1 MSKQDKHSTTTAPSS
16 ATALKAS
23 LWYIASTF
31 ITKGLSFLST
41 PIYARLMTK
50 AALGSF
56 ANLASYLTIVSTV
69 TGCDFHTSIIR
80 SKYDFE
86 GDLDSYAFSVL
97 TLNYLIVGIVSVL
110 GFIFRD
116 FIFDSILH
124 IDKSYG
130 IILILYLLLFPA
142 YNIFATLQRV
152 NYRYKV
158 FSALSL
164 TYAVSSVGA
173 VLLLLNILP
182 NGLTARVVGQ
192 YGPIIVIGFALS
204 LYLSFRGK
212 TVRLSYWKYAL
223 TMCLPLLPHLVSIY
237 GMSGIGKMVVRQIL
251 GEEATAVFAIAYSGM
266 HILSLLVQSANQ
278 GWAPWMLDMIHTD
291 NRDTVRRVGRIYVL
305 AVMAAVVFLIL
316 VSPELILF
324 LGGSSYMDAVSI
336 MPTLLTVCLVQ
347 MLYMVYLQPEFYEKK
362 VASIGLFSTIAA
374 LATIVL
380 CVVFTRKLGM
390 VGTGWAVLMGYGVLF
405 LLHYFGA
412 RRLGYGD
419 ILEIGLVVS
428 ALAICILLSLA
439 APYLYMNNGMRLTAI
454 VLFIVIGLIVL
465 YKLRLEV
472 ISFASMLF
480 RKK

>member
-1 MSKQDKHSTTTAPSS
+1 
-16 ATALKAS
+16 
-23 LWYIASTF
+23 
-31 ITKGLSFLST
+31 
-41 PIYARLMTK
+41 MTK

-204 LYLSFRGK
+204 LYLAFRGK

-223 TMCLPLLPHLVSIY
+223 TMCLPLLPHFGIHLRHVRYWENGSATDFGRRSYCCICY
-237 GMSGIGKMVVRQIL
+237 RIQRYAHPIASGSVRQ
-251 GEEATAVFAIAYSGM
+251 
-266 HILSLLVQSANQ
+266 
-278 GWAPWMLDMIHTD
+278 P
-291 NRDTVRRVGRIYVL
+291 
-305 AVMAAVVFLIL
+305 
-316 VSPELILF
+316 
-324 LGGSSYMDAVSI
+324 
-336 MPTLLTVCLVQ
+336 
-347 MLYMVYLQPEFYEKK
+347 
-362 VASIGLFSTIAA
+362 
-374 LATIVL
+374 
-380 CVVFTRKLGM
+380 
-390 VGTGWAVLMGYGVLF
+390 
-405 LLHYFGA
+405 
-412 RRLGYGD
+412 RLG
-419 ILEIGLVVS
+419 
-428 ALAICILLSLA
+428 ALDVGHD
-439 APYLYMNNGMRLTAI
+439 PYR
-454 VLFIVIGLIVL
+454 
-465 YKLRLEV
+465 
-472 ISFASMLF
+472 
-480 RKK
+480 